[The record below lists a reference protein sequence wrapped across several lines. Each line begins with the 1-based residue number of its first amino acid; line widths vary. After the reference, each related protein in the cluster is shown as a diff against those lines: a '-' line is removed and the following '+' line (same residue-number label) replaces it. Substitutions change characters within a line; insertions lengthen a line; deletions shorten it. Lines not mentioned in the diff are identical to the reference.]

1 MPLAPDAVFN
11 GYRIVRALGSGGM
24 GEVYLV
30 EHPRLP
36 RREALKILSAAVS
49 SDPSFQARFVQ
60 EADLAAGLA
69 HPNIVRVNDR
79 GEADGQLWISM
90 DYIDGTDAAQL
101 QRDRYP
107 AGMPAAEVAAIVAA
121 VADALDYA
129 HGKGLLHR
137 DVKPANI
144 LLSQP
149 AADGARRAFL
159 ADFGIA
165 RELANPSGLT
175 ATNLTVGTVAY
186 ASPEQLVGA
195 ELDSRSDQYA
205 LAATAFHLLTG
216 TPPYQNSNPVA
227 VIGQHLSAPI
237 PHLSTNRPDLADLDA
252 VLARGLAKEPK
263 DRYPRCAD
271 FARELAAHGGSGAE
285 ASEATQFA
293 FPPASRTD
301 VSRPRKP
308 VGRVMKIV
316 AGGLAAA
323 LAVGGGGY
331 LWSRHAQP
339 GSSASSPVAVLE
351 GTYRL
356 DYNFLTDTVMGAA
369 MNPPAPGEPT
379 TGQRWWAFRSEC
391 DGSGCVATGTR
402 LADSDHSKADE
413 PAVTSILRFVDGRWI
428 SDPEKTRLTNDYCSI
443 DDEGK
448 DVAGFN
454 SAVVVRILEP
464 QPDSTLRAS
473 ITTTDTS
480 SECGT
485 EGRVVQQHPVAT
497 RVGDV
502 PAQILVADPRTAAPP
517 PPERP
522 TTPAPGGAF
531 NGTYRIDTQYTATTI
546 ENGKLAAGV
555 ADGSEWW
562 AFRSACSDSGC
573 AATGAR
579 LDDSNH
585 QEAAGMGNVLQ
596 LSDDRWED
604 VAHSTSIACQWG
616 RGGQNSVTSNW
627 SWQMEPD
634 GRLTGVRTVSVTTN
648 GCGDAGL
655 VSRTPLVAVRV
666 GDVPDSVTLADPA
679 LFLP

>member
-1 MPLAPDAVFN
+1 MPLAPGAVFN

-36 RREALKILSAAVS
+36 RMEALKILSSAVS

-90 DYIDGTDAAQL
+90 DYIEGTDAAQL
-101 QRDRYP
+101 QCDRYP
-107 AGMPAAEVAAIVAA
+107 AGMPAAEVAAIVGA

-144 LLSQP
+144 LLSTP

-186 ASPEQLVGA
+186 ASPEQLMGA

-227 VIGQHLSAPI
+227 VIGQHLNAPV
-237 PHLSTNRPDLADLDA
+237 PRLSTQRADLVALDA
-252 VLARGLAKEPK
+252 VLARGLAKDPSH
-263 DRYPRCAD
+263 RYPRCAD
-271 FARELAAHGGSGAE
+271 FAHELAAHSGPGDRGSA
-285 ASEATQFA
+285 ATQFA
-293 FPPASRTD
+293 IPPAPQGTSPH
-301 VSRPRKP
+301 VRKP
-308 VGRVMKIV
+308 VGRSLKVGA
-316 AGGLAAA
+316 AGVAAA
-323 LAVGGGGY
+323 LVVGGGSYVLLHRAHTGP
-331 LWSRHAQP
+331 AT
-339 GSSASSPVAVLE
+339 SSPAAVLE

-356 DYNFLTDTVMGAA
+356 DYNVLTDTVMGAA

-379 TGQRWWAFRSEC
+379 TAQRWWAFRSSC
-391 DGSGCVATGTR
+391 DSGECVATGTR
-402 LADSDHSKADE
+402 LADSDHAKADE
-413 PAVTSILRFVDGRWI
+413 PPVTSIFRFVGGRWV
-428 SDPEKTRLTNDYCSI
+428 SDPEKTRIPSDFCTI

-448 DVAGFN
+448 DVPGFS

-464 QPDSTLRAS
+464 QPDSTLRGS
-473 ITTTDTS
+473 VTTTDTS

-485 EGRVVQQHPVAT
+485 EGRVTQSHPVAT
-497 RVGDV
+497 RVGDIPPQV
-502 PAQILVADPRTAAPP
+502 VVADPQTAPP
-517 PPERP
+517 PPL
-522 TTPAPGGAF
+522 TKTITPAPDGVF
-531 NGTYRIDTQYTATTI
+531 NGTYRIDAQYTRTTI
-546 ENGKLAAGV
+546 ENGRLAPGV

-573 AATGAR
+573 VATGAR

-585 QEAAGMGNVLQ
+585 QEAAGAGEVLQ
-596 LSDDRWED
+596 LVNGRWENNG
-604 VAHSTSIACQWG
+604 HSSSIACQWG
-616 RGGQNSVTSNW
+616 RGGQNVVESSST
-627 SWQMEPD
+627 WQSAPD
-634 GRLTGVRTVSVTTN
+634 GSLTGERTLSVTTN

-655 VSRTPLVAVRV
+655 ITRTPLSAVRV
-666 GDVPDSVTLADPA
+666 GDIPASVIVADPA
-679 LFLP
+679 LFLS